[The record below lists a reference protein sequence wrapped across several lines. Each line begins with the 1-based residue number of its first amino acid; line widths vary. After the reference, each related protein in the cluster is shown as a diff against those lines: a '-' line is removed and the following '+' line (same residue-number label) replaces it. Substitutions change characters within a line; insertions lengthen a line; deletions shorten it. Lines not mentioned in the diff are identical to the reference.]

1 MKTRLPAIRNPLF
14 AVAFALVSMAAYAQT
29 PGMSAGVDEKA
40 PEWSDSDTDR
50 DGFLSK
56 NELIPFPGVLK
67 KFEMIDT
74 DADGKISEMEYR
86 DWRES
91 KKR

>member
-1 MKTRLPAIRNPLF
+1 MKLKLPTIHNPLF
-14 AVAFALVSMAAYAQT
+14 AITLGVIAVAAFAQAPAR
-29 PGMSAGVDEKA
+29 AGDSDHKA

-50 DGFLSK
+50 DGFLSRD
-56 NELIPFPGVLK
+56 ELIPFPGVLK
-67 KFEMIDT
+67 KFDLIDT
-74 DADGKISEMEYR
+74 DGDNRISEQEYR